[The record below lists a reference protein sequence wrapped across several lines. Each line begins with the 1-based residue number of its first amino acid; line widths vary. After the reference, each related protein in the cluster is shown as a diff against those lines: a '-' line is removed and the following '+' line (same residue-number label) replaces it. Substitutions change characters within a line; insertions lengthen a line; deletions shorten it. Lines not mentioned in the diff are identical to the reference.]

1 MREVKKAREL
11 GTSLPDEERRS
22 RAADVAMRLA
32 ELLGD
37 GGDSSGDSGSD

>member
-32 ELLGD
+32 ALLGD
-37 GGDSSGDSGSD
+37 DGDSSGDSGSD